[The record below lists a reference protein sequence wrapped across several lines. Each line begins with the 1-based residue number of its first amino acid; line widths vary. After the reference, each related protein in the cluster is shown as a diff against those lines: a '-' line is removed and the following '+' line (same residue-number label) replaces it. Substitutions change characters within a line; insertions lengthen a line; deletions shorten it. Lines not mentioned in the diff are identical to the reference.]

1 MGLEDCADEK
11 ELRELQKK
19 QASQKQKLFCKNTFS
34 ETFANW
40 MHLKLI
46 RCFVESVL
54 RFGLPVDFT
63 ISVVKPVKG
72 KEQQLLKV
80 LEQKY
85 AFLLDK
91 ILQDSKGKAG
101 NDDIDYSGQL

>member
-1 MGLEDCADEK
+1 
-11 ELRELQKK
+11 
-19 QASQKQKLFCKNTFS
+19 
-34 ETFANW
+34 

-91 ILQDSKGKAG
+91 ILQDKVKAG
-101 NDDIDYSGQL
+101 NDEIDYSGQLQSFFPFVMVKTKVEL